1 MSTLLSNAAAQET
14 VSGKS
19 IIAAMKASRLD
30 AVISLPDITT
40 SEGVLR
46 PLAKDPELRHIRV
59 CKEDEGIGICAGLSY
74 CNKRALMMMQNTGLF
89 DSLNAVRALGGEY
102 SLPICMLVG
111 LLAKEP
117 DLPPQM
123 SKIYSIRIVEPV
135 LDAMEIA
142 HHLIETEA
150 DVHKIKSAIDWAYS
164 NSKPIALLVGRR
176 PRVES

>member
-1 MSTLLSNAAAQET
+1 
-14 VSGKS
+14 
-19 IIAAMKASRLD
+19 
-30 AVISLPDITT
+30 
-40 SEGVLR
+40 
-46 PLAKDPELRHIRV
+46 
-59 CKEDEGIGICAGLSY
+59 
-74 CNKRALMMMQNTGLF
+74 
-89 DSLNAVRALGGEY
+89 
-102 SLPICMLVG
+102 MLVG